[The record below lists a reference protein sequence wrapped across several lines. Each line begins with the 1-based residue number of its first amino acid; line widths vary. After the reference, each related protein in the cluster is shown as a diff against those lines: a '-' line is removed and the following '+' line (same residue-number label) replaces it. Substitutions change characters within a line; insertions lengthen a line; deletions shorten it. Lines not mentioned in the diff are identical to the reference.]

1 MKKADVVRFVGA
13 YPIVKE
19 TREDEFNE
27 KIDERAVDADDR
39 ETNDFPEKAIFVFH
53 IWIRKEGM
61 EVPVSVGT
69 YPLFRRF
76 FLVDLRGRDA
86 AFTRALRVVEKD
98 GSVLVGAQGLAII
111 LRLFLRIEQFDDGVA
126 SLDLQGP
133 LAVLF
138 TLCNVIN
145 LSSFFLRFCHG
156 VSPCFDILFYSFFQ
170 FYVTYLFP
178 WVVKKRIGR

>member
-1 MKKADVVRFVGA
+1 MVRFVGA

-19 TREDEFNE
+19 ACEDEFNE

-86 AFTRALRVVEKD
+86 AFARAL
-98 GSVLVGAQGLAII
+98 
-111 LRLFLRIEQFDDGVA
+111 
-126 SLDLQGP
+126 
-133 LAVLF
+133 
-138 TLCNVIN
+138 
-145 LSSFFLRFCHG
+145 
-156 VSPCFDILFYSFFQ
+156 
-170 FYVTYLFP
+170 
-178 WVVKKRIGR
+178 